1 MKIICPVPS
10 FPPKGQKLKGYS
22 EDRKAGYDGRED
34 EIMQDEEVEQE
45 NIDPREELQQQ
56 GPGDSRKL
64 F

>member
-1 MKIICPVPS
+1 MS
-10 FPPKGQKLKGYS
+10 
-22 EDRKAGYDGRED
+22 YDGRED